1 MKKLLALVLAL
12 VMSMSLVTISN
23 AAFKDADKIDYK
35 EAVDVMNAIGV
46 FVGDENGK
54 FNAKENLTREQAAK
68 IIAYL
73 ELGDKTADALVGSNI
88 FTDVASTR
96 WSAGFIGYCA
106 QAGVVNGVGDSKFNP
121 TGALTALQFGKMLL
135 VELGYDAKA
144 EKMEGIDWAIN
155 TSKLMAKAKLM
166 DGIDGSVNQVIT
178 REQAAKMSLNAL
190 KAPTVIYDTK
200 GSSVTVN
207 GAEINFGASE
217 AKYNTSD
224 VAADQ
229 NISNKQLTNNG
240 GYLVELG
247 EKLYPKLKL
256 EYGNYTEAY
265 DAFLRPADTWS
276 YKNQKIGTYAWTPD
290 LTYTKSVSASE
301 LYMDLGISTVGNGK
315 KADYVAVDGV
325 RDATQEGYLIQKS
338 NTTKKFGGNGVLT
351 EVYKDDNS
359 VYIVEIN
366 TYVGDVSAVSAGT
379 KTQNAYVTIA
389 NRGNGTS
396 GTYETTDFAVDDV
409 VLYTYSYKLDGT
421 SYEGIQSVSKAPEKI
436 TGNLSEVTLNKNATV
451 GSTKYDFSNKIA
463 NVADTTMLKY
473 DVDVV
478 LDNYGYAI
486 DIQPT
491 NTNTAYAVVLKIA
504 ATAGDFNKT
513 AKAELLFTDG
523 TTQVVS
529 LTNKT
534 GTTQVFDKDSTK
546 DDGHNYDTGNDNGDI
561 IRALDIVKYQ
571 VNNAGKYT
579 LDRVAA
585 ANSDNTTLAG
595 QTTALT
601 QTTGFASTAKAKTD
615 GTINNTTTTNGSYA
629 FKADG
634 NSYTANGK
642 TLFVV
647 ATESGTDTV
656 YTVYEGIKNVPTLT
670 TTAAGVD
677 SVVYCESNGLAKIVY
692 IDATANSSL
701 SSSSVIFLKPSS
713 TMTATD
719 NSKLGTY
726 YTYSEAI
733 VDGEKVEDFKV
744 AADSFG
750 TDADANLAAACAGGM
765 FGSVNYDKN
774 NIATVGSAFKTTGF
788 DAAGAYKVTNGTGAH
803 KNGTVTLGSI
813 AYTYTSDCDV
823 WYLDVNGVL
832 TKIAPTGITTDSN
845 DEVYFNLNAGLE
857 VTDIVVVEVAN
868 KAPSNDTTLT
878 TLQIKS
884 KDVADGSKI
893 TVMTSENT
901 GTTTTLVKKSASQT
915 VTAKWYPSANDRTN
929 DTNSEVWDLAH
940 VGVLPVDTYYVRFF
954 VTAADGVTKDTIDVD
969 VDVVASETLTFTIS
983 NARVVIDGKTVADGA
998 RLEKK
1003 VGDTVTM
1010 EVTFADGYTTTKTVE
1025 YGGTALPG
1033 YSGTYEFTVTTSI
1046 TAVNVAAT

>member
-12 VMSMSLVTISN
+12 VMTMSLVTISN

-46 FVGDENGK
+46 FVGDENGN

-166 DGIDGSVNQVIT
+166 DGIDGSVNQVLT

-190 KAPTVIYDTK
+190 KAPTVVYDTK

-224 VAADQ
+224 VASEQ
-229 NISNKQLTNNG
+229 NISDKRLTNNG

-247 EKLYPKLKL
+247 EKLYPKLVL
-256 EYGNYTEAY
+256 VDGDYAEAY
-265 DAFLRPADTWS
+265 DAFLRPADTWY

-301 LYMDLGISTVGNGK
+301 LYMDLGISTVANGK
-315 KADYVAVDGV
+315 KASYVAVDGV
-325 RDATQEGYLIQKS
+325 RNATQESYLIQKS
-338 NTTKKFGGNGVLT
+338 NTTDKFGGNGVLT
-351 EVYKDDNS
+351 EVYKDDNF

-409 VLYTYSYKLDGT
+409 VLYTYSYKLDGAK
-421 SYEGIQSVSKAPEKI
+421 YEGIQSVTKAAAKI
-436 TGNLSEVTLNKNATV
+436 TGNLSEVTLGKNATV
-451 GSTKYDFSNKIA
+451 GSTKYDFSKKIA

-473 DVDVV
+473 DVDVI
-478 LDNYGYAI
+478 LDSYGYAI

-491 NTNTAYAVVLKIA
+491 NTNTAYAYVLNVKA
-504 ATAGDFNKT
+504 NAGDFNTT

-529 LTNKT
+529 LNNNTNDAATEVYTKGKDKT
-534 GTTQVFDKDSTK
+534 SASTDTNDVFVLAV
-546 DDGHNYDTGNDNGDI
+546 G
-561 IRALDIVKYQ
+561 DIVKYQ
-571 VNNAGKYT
+571 VNNADKYT
-579 LDRVAA
+579 LERVAQLNA
-585 ANSDNTTLAG
+585 TAVNALGTDKDTQASGANK
-595 QTTALT
+595 T
-601 QTTGFASTAKAKTD
+601 QTS
-615 GTINNTTTTNGSYA
+615 NGSYS
-629 FKADG
+629 FKA
-634 NSYTANGK
+634 NSVDYTANGK
-642 TLFVV
+642 TLFLV
-647 ATESGTDTV
+647 ATKNGTGTV
-656 YTVYEGIKNVPTLT
+656 YTVYEGIKNVPSIT
-670 TTAAGVD
+670 TSAAVN
-677 SVVYCESNGLAKIVY
+677 SAVYVENNVAKIVF
-692 IDATANSSL
+692 IDAREKAL
-701 SSSSVIFLKPSS
+701 VSSSTVIFLKPNS
-713 TMTATD
+713 TMTATT

-744 AADSFG
+744 AADSF
-750 TDADANLAAACAGGM
+750 ADEAAARAGGM
-765 FGSVNYDKN
+765 FTTVAYDDNK
-774 NIATVGSAFKTTGF
+774 IATVSSFSSISAVTGTGKYYNKTVTIAGSAYTYTDDVNVWYLDTNDVLTKVTVTAVADDANDKVYVKKNAGNEITDIVIIEVENKALSNDASIKSITVKGVGAKLVDGVYTATVDVANTTDKRIVIDAADGATVKIVKKGESSEWAGNNNQAFPANSYEFTITVTSEDGAMVKSYTLKF
-788 DAAGAYKVTNGTGAH
+788 DAVTYYTLTLKTNAAGQAAMVSVDGAEAVMIDNTGVNTIKVANGSKIAVTEISGGTTVSINVTNGTAWVAGTNTWTLRGITA
-803 KNGTVTLGSI
+803 NPTVTLTI
-813 AYTYTSDCDV
+813 A
-823 WYLDVNGVL
+823 
-832 TKIAPTGITTDSN
+832 
-845 DEVYFNLNAGLE
+845 
-857 VTDIVVVEVAN
+857 
-868 KAPSNDTTLT
+868 
-878 TLQIKS
+878 
-884 KDVADGSKI
+884 
-893 TVMTSENT
+893 
-901 GTTTTLVKKSASQT
+901 
-915 VTAKWYPSANDRTN
+915 
-929 DTNSEVWDLAH
+929 
-940 VGVLPVDTYYVRFF
+940 
-954 VTAADGVTKDTIDVD
+954 
-969 VDVVASETLTFTIS
+969 
-983 NARVVIDGKTVADGA
+983 
-998 RLEKK
+998 
-1003 VGDTVTM
+1003 
-1010 EVTFADGYTTTKTVE
+1010 
-1025 YGGTALPG
+1025 
-1033 YSGTYEFTVTTSI
+1033 
-1046 TAVNVAAT
+1046 

>member
-12 VMSMSLVTISN
+12 VMTMSLVTISN

-46 FVGDENGK
+46 FVGDENGN

-190 KAPTVIYDTK
+190 KAPTVVYDTK

-229 NISNKQLTNNG
+229 NISEKKLTSG
-240 GYLVELG
+240 EYTVELG
-247 EKLYPKLKL
+247 EKLYPKLVL
-256 EYGNYTEAY
+256 VDGDYAEAY
-265 DAFLRPADTWS
+265 DAFLRPADTWY

-301 LYMDLGISTVGNGK
+301 LYMDLGISTVANGK
-315 KADYVAVDGV
+315 KASYVAVDGV
-325 RDATQEGYLIQKS
+325 RNATQESYLIQKS
-338 NTTKKFGGNGVLT
+338 NTTDKFGGNGVLT
-351 EVYKDDNS
+351 EVYKDDNF

-409 VLYTYSYKLDGT
+409 VLYTYSYKLDGAK
-421 SYEGIQSVSKAPEKI
+421 YEGIQSVTKAAAKI

-451 GSTKYDFSNKIA
+451 GSTKYDFSKKIA

-473 DVDVV
+473 DVDVI
-478 LDNYGYAI
+478 LDSYGYAI

-491 NTNTAYAVVLKIA
+491 NTNTAYAYVLNVK
-504 ATAGDFNKT
+504 ATAGDFNTT

-529 LTNKT
+529 LNNKK
-534 GTTQVFDKDSTK
+534 GANQVFDKDSTATS
-546 DDGHNYDTGNDNGDI
+546 DYSSSTDNGDI
-561 IRALDIVKYQ
+561 IRVGDIVKYQ
-571 VNNAGKYT
+571 VSNNGKYT

-585 ANSDNTTLAG
+585 ANGAALAQTSSFVSDMP
-595 QTTALT
+595 TASHT
-601 QTTGFASTAKAKTD
+601 VA
-615 GTINNTTTTNGSYA
+615 TTNGSYQFTFNNA
-629 FKADG
+629 TNNK
-634 NSYTANGK
+634 ANGK
-642 TLFVV
+642 TLFLV
-647 ATESGTDTV
+647 ATKSGTDTV
-656 YTVYEGIKNVPTLT
+656 YTVYEGIKNVPSIANEDGDAVNATVYFEN
-670 TTAAGVD
+670 GV
-677 SVVYCESNGLAKIVY
+677 AKIVF
-692 IDATANSSL
+692 IDATAAKTL
-701 SSSSVIFLKPSS
+701 VSSSTVIFLKPNS
-713 TMTATD
+713 TMTVTD

-733 VDGEKVEDFKV
+733 VNGEKVENFKV
-744 AADSFG
+744 AAASF
-750 TDADANLAAACAGGM
+750 ADLAAARAGGM
-765 FGSVNYDKN
+765 FRAVAYDDN
-774 NIATVGSAFKTTGF
+774 QIATVSSPITAVTGTGKYYNKTVTIAGSAYTYTDDVNVWYLDTNDVLTKVTVTAVADDANDKVYVKTNDGGEITDIVIIEVENKALSNDASIKSITVKGVEAKLVDGVYTATVDVANTTDKRIVIDAADGATVKIVKKGESSEWAGNNNQAFPANSYEFTITVTSEDGAMVKSYTLKF
-788 DAAGAYKVTNGTGAH
+788 DAVTYYTLTLKTNAAGQAAMVSVDGAEAVMIDNTGVNTIKVANGSKIAVTEISGGTTVSIGVTNGTAWVAGTNTWTLRGISADP
-803 KNGTVTLGSI
+803 TVTLTI
-813 AYTYTSDCDV
+813 A
-823 WYLDVNGVL
+823 
-832 TKIAPTGITTDSN
+832 
-845 DEVYFNLNAGLE
+845 
-857 VTDIVVVEVAN
+857 
-868 KAPSNDTTLT
+868 
-878 TLQIKS
+878 
-884 KDVADGSKI
+884 
-893 TVMTSENT
+893 
-901 GTTTTLVKKSASQT
+901 
-915 VTAKWYPSANDRTN
+915 
-929 DTNSEVWDLAH
+929 
-940 VGVLPVDTYYVRFF
+940 
-954 VTAADGVTKDTIDVD
+954 
-969 VDVVASETLTFTIS
+969 
-983 NARVVIDGKTVADGA
+983 
-998 RLEKK
+998 
-1003 VGDTVTM
+1003 
-1010 EVTFADGYTTTKTVE
+1010 
-1025 YGGTALPG
+1025 
-1033 YSGTYEFTVTTSI
+1033 
-1046 TAVNVAAT
+1046 